1 MPGTAKGTP
10 KKENGIERLVSPAFQ
25 VTKKPSQTRRRS
37 REQGRQSHQP
47 NGMRPK
53 EDKRVNDASPKR
65 RKARA
70 SQLRS
75 RAAAA
80 APEPSAG
87 AWQGSRPARPAGSR
101 LSAQAPDATRGHF
114 EIRTVVPATPS
125 SAELCRRP
133 QPTLGPRGP
142 DGCGDFAGRV
152 GTGVPPGLGPTSLAN
167 FAQHKVLEAH
177 ANRGF
182 ITFMLSLL
190 YFKKSL
196 V

>member
-10 KKENGIERLVSPAFQ
+10 KKENGIEGLASPAFQ
-25 VTKKPSQTRRRS
+25 VTKKPSQTRLGS

-80 APEPSAG
+80 AAAPEPSAG
-87 AWQGSRPARPAGSR
+87 AWQGSGPARPAGSR
-101 LSAQAPDATRGHF
+101 LGAQAPDATRGHL
-114 EIRTVVPATPS
+114 EILTVVPATAS

-142 DGCGDFAGRV
+142 DGCGDFAEGCRPV
-152 GTGVPPGLGPTSLAN
+152 WGPCHWLTSLSIRSSRLM
-167 FAQHKVLEAH
+167 QTEVLLLLCFH
-177 ANRGF
+177 SF
-182 ITFMLSLL
+182 IL
-190 YFKKSL
+190 KRA
-196 V
+196 